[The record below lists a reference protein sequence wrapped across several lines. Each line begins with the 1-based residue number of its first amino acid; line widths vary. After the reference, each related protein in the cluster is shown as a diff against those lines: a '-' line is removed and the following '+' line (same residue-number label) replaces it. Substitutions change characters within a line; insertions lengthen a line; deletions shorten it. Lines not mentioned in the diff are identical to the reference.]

1 MNALKKTLK
10 QPKPQVTLGKAPE
23 KANSVRISLQL
34 LIKNYAQLRWFSCKI
49 ADIMK
54 AFLAVLLFASSLF
67 AQDQAAAA
75 RAAAG
80 CGPNEVK
87 FTVKTD
93 KAQHPTAQPGAGK
106 AMVYVF
112 GGEAI
117 DLGGLV
123 IGKDGVT
130 TRWGVDGVWVGAGY
144 RNSYFFFPVDP
155 GEHHLCVGRQAFSK
169 PSAALSFTA
178 EAGKTYYFRTRS
190 RHSNTHEH
198 NSGAAE
204 TELEPIDPAAAQ
216 LLIADSPST
225 VFQRKESKEPQ
236 DSAQTKDQG

>member
-1 MNALKKTLK
+1 MIKTLNNSSYK
-10 QPKPQVTLGKAPE
+10 ITHDRTHFRGKMSGAMKTL
-23 KANSVRISLQL
+23 L
-34 LIKNYAQLRWFSCKI
+34 F
-49 ADIMK
+49 
-54 AFLAVLLFASSLF
+54 VLLFASSLF

-80 CGPNEVK
+80 CGPTEVK

-93 KAQHPTAQPGAGK
+93 KGQHPTAQPGAGK

-130 TRWGVDGVWVGAGY
+130 TRWGVDGVWLGASY

-155 GEHHLCVGRQAFSK
+155 GDHHLCTGRQAFSK

-190 RHSNTHEH
+190 RHSGNHEH
-198 NSGAAE
+198 NYGPEE

-225 VFQRKESKEPQ
+225 VFQRKESREPQ
-236 DSAQTKDQG
+236 DSSSD